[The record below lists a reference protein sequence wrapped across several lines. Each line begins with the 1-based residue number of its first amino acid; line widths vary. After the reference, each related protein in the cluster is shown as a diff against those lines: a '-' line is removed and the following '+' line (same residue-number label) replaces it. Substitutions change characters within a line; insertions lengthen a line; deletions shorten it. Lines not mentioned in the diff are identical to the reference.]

1 MAGDVAS
8 INNLLQPEGEA
19 RQISQLYRKW
29 KMQKQSKEEEW
40 KELRNYLFATD
51 TTTTSNNQGGWKNRT
66 TIPKLTQ
73 IRDNLHAHYLDSMFP
88 NDNWLEWYGE
98 TESDVV
104 KAKADTIKAYMKN
117 KVQQGGFM
125 ETISDLLHDYIDTG
139 NVFGQII
146 WVKDAIVD
154 EETGDE
160 TINFIG
166 PKLMRVSPYDI
177 VFNPAASSFEASP
190 KIVRTLK
197 NIGELKKEIRT
208 RPDLQYNEAV
218 LNKAMDRRNNALS
231 SFSIEEINKAEGI
244 AFDGFGSLSEYL
256 QSGLIEILEFKGD
269 LYDQDKDE
277 LKENVIITVIDRQ
290 FTLRSIENP
299 SWMGRDD
306 MVHVGWRE
314 RPDNLWAM
322 GPLDNLVGLQYR
334 LDHLENLKADAF
346 DLSVFPM
353 VALKGAVEPFSWQ
366 PKGIVHLPEDGTV
379 QMLNL
384 NPQALATNNEIGGLM
399 GTMEELAGSPKNALG
414 IRTQGE
420 KTAFEVEKLDNAAQ
434 RIFLNKTNKFERRF
448 LEKAL
453 NKMLEVSRRNLDTSD
468 LIRVMDEDIGVVEFM
483 DIEKTDITAKG
494 KLIPMGARHFA
505 SRNQLI
511 QNVMGIFNGP
521 VAGVIAPHVSSIA
534 LAKMLEEAM
543 GLQKFQLIS
552 PNVAVQE
559 QKETASAAQQAEGD
573 LQNEQAVP
581 LEEEMI
587 D

>member
-19 RQISQLYRKW
+19 QQISQLYTKW
-29 KMQKQSKEEEW
+29 RVQKQGKEAEW

-51 TTTTSNNQGGWKNRT
+51 TTTTSNNSSAWKNRT

-73 IRDNLHAHYLDSMFP
+73 IRDNLHAHYVDSMFP

-104 KAKADTIKAYMKN
+104 KVKADTIKAYMKN
-117 KVQQGGFM
+117 KVQQGGFI
-125 ETISDLLHDYIDTG
+125 ETVSDLLYDYIDTG

-166 PKLMRVSPYDI
+166 PKLTRVSPYDI

-218 LNKAMDRRNNALS
+218 LNKAMERRNNALG
-231 SFSIEEINKAEGI
+231 SFSIEDINKAEGY

-353 VALKGAVEPFSWQ
+353 VALKGAVEPFAWQ
-366 PKGIVHLPEDGTV
+366 PKGIVHLPEDGAI

-483 DIEKTDITAKG
+483 DIEKADITAKG
-494 KLIPMGARHFA
+494 KLVPMGARHFA

-521 VAGVIAPHVSSIA
+521 IAQVIAPHVSSIA
-534 LAKMLEEAM
+534 LAKMIEEAM

-552 PNVAVQE
+552 PNIAVQE

-573 LQNEQAVP
+573 LQNEQSVP
-581 LEEEMI
+581 LEEETLG
-587 D
+587 

>member
-19 RQISQLYRKW
+19 QQISQLYTKW
-29 KMQKQSKEEEW
+29 RMQKQGKEAEW

-51 TTTTSNNQGGWKNRT
+51 TTTTSNNSSGWKNRT

-73 IRDNLHAHYLDSMFP
+73 IRDNLHAHYVDSMFP
-88 NDNWLEWYGE
+88 NDNWLEWFGE
-98 TESDVV
+98 TENDVT
-104 KAKADTIKAYMKN
+104 KIKADTIKAYMKN
-117 KVQQGGFM
+117 KVQQGGFL
-125 ETISDLLHDYIDTG
+125 ESVSDLLYDYIDTG

-146 WVKDAIVD
+146 WVKDSIID
-154 EETGDE
+154 EDTGEE

-166 PKLMRVSPYDI
+166 PKLVRVSPYDI

-208 RPDLQYNEAV
+208 RPDLQYDEAV
-218 LNKAMDRRNNALS
+218 LNKALERRNNALG
-231 SFSIEEINKAEGI
+231 SFSIEDINKAEGY

-290 FTLRSIENP
+290 FTLRSIDNP
-299 SWMGRDD
+299 SWIGRDD

-353 VALKGAVEPFSWQ
+353 TAIKGAVEPFTWQ
-366 PKGIVHLPEDGTV
+366 PKGIVHLPEDGDI
-379 QMLNL
+379 QLLNL

-399 GTMEELAGSPKNALG
+399 GTMEEMAGSPKNALG

-453 NKMLEVSRRNLDTSD
+453 NKMLEISKRNLDTSD
-468 LIRVMDEDIGVVEFM
+468 LIRVMDDDIGVVEFM
-483 DIEKTDITAKG
+483 DIEKADITAKG
-494 KLIPMGARHFA
+494 KLVPMGARHFA

-521 VAGVIAPHVSSIA
+521 MAQMIAPHVSSIA

-543 GLQKFQLIS
+543 GLEKFQLIS

-559 QKETASAAQQAEGD
+559 QKATAGAAQQAQGD
-573 LQNEQAVP
+573 LEAEQAVP
-581 LEEEMI
+581 LEEELL

>member
-51 TTTTSNNQGGWKNRT
+51 TTTTSNHAGGWKNRT

-353 VALKGAVEPFSWQ
+353 IALKGAVEPFSWQ
-366 PKGIVHLPEDGTV
+366 PKGIVHLPEDGAV

-573 LQNEQAVP
+573 LQNEQSVP

>member
-306 MVHVGWRE
+306 MIHVGWRE

-353 VALKGAVEPFSWQ
+353 IALKGAVEPFSWQ
-366 PKGIVHLPEDGTV
+366 PKGIVHLPEDGAV

>member
-353 VALKGAVEPFSWQ
+353 IALKGAVEPFSWQ
-366 PKGIVHLPEDGTV
+366 PKGIVHLPEDGAV

-434 RIFLNKTNKFERRF
+434 RIFLSKTNKFERRF

-521 VAGVIAPHVSSIA
+521 IAGIIAPHVYSIA

>member
-1 MAGDVAS
+1 
-8 INNLLQPEGEA
+8 
-19 RQISQLYRKW
+19 
-29 KMQKQSKEEEW
+29 
-40 KELRNYLFATD
+40 
-51 TTTTSNNQGGWKNRT
+51 
-66 TIPKLTQ
+66 
-73 IRDNLHAHYLDSMFP
+73 
-88 NDNWLEWYGE
+88 
-98 TESDVV
+98 
-104 KAKADTIKAYMKN
+104 
-117 KVQQGGFM
+117 
-125 ETISDLLHDYIDTG
+125 
-139 NVFGQII
+139 
-146 WVKDAIVD
+146 
-154 EETGDE
+154 
-160 TINFIG
+160 
-166 PKLMRVSPYDI
+166 
-177 VFNPAASSFEASP
+177 
-190 KIVRTLK
+190 
-197 NIGELKKEIRT
+197 
-208 RPDLQYNEAV
+208 
-218 LNKAMDRRNNALS
+218 
-231 SFSIEEINKAEGI
+231 
-244 AFDGFGSLSEYL
+244 
-256 QSGLIEILEFKGD
+256 
-269 LYDQDKDE
+269 
-277 LKENVIITVIDRQ
+277 
-290 FTLRSIENP
+290 
-299 SWMGRDD
+299 
-306 MVHVGWRE
+306 
-314 RPDNLWAM
+314 M

-353 VALKGAVEPFSWQ
+353 IALKGAVEPFSWQ
-366 PKGIVHLPEDGTV
+366 PKGIVHLPEDGAV

-483 DIEKTDITAKG
+483 NIEKTDITAKG

-521 VAGVIAPHVSSIA
+521 IAGVIAPHVSSIA

>member
-51 TTTTSNNQGGWKNRT
+51 TTTTSNNEGGWKNRT

-146 WVKDAIVD
+146 WVKDALVD
-154 EETGDE
+154 EETGEE

-353 VALKGAVEPFSWQ
+353 IALKGAVEPFAWQ
-366 PKGIVHLPEDGTV
+366 PKGIVHLPEDGAV

-483 DIEKTDITAKG
+483 NIEKTDITAKG

-521 VAGVIAPHVSSIA
+521 IAGVIAPHVSSIA

-552 PNVAVQE
+552 PNIAVQE
-559 QKETASAAQQAEGD
+559 QKETQGAAQQAEIQ
-573 LQNEQAVP
+573 LQNEQSIP
-581 LEEEMI
+581 LEEEII

>member
-1 MAGDVAS
+1 MAGEVAS
-8 INNLLQPEGEA
+8 INDLLHPEGEA

-29 KMQKQSKEEEW
+29 QIQKQSKEEEW
-40 KELRNYLFATD
+40 KELRNYIFATD
-51 TTTTSNNQGGWKNRT
+51 TTTTSNNASNWKNRT

-73 IRDNLHAHYLDSMFP
+73 IRDNLHAHYVDSMFP
-88 NDNWLEWYGE
+88 NDNWLEWFGE
-98 TESDVV
+98 TENDVA
-104 KAKADTIKAYMKN
+104 KEKADTIKAYMKN
-117 KVQQGGFM
+117 KTQQGGFSD
-125 ETISDLLHDYIDTG
+125 TISDLLYDYIDTG
-139 NVFGQII
+139 NVFGQVI
-146 WVKDAIVD
+146 WVKDAILD
-154 EETGDE
+154 EETGE
-160 TINFIG
+160 EIVNYIG
-166 PKLMRVSPYDI
+166 PKLVRVSPYDI
-177 VFNPAASSFEASP
+177 VFNPAASNFESSP

-197 NIGELKKEIRT
+197 NIGELRKELRT
-208 RPDLQYNEAV
+208 RPDLRYDEEV
-218 LNKAMDRRNNALS
+218 LNKAMERRNNALS
-231 SFSIEEINKAEGI
+231 SFSIEEINKAEGYQ
-244 AFDGFGSLSEYL
+244 FDGFGSLSEYL

-290 FTLRSIENP
+290 WTLRSIENP
-299 SWMGRDD
+299 SWLGRDD

-366 PKGIVHLPEDGTV
+366 PKGIVHLPEDGDI

-414 IRTQGE
+414 IRTAGE

-434 RIFLNKTNKFERRF
+434 RIFLNKTNKFEKRF

-453 NKMLEVSRRNLDTSD
+453 NKMLETAKRNLDSAD
-468 LIRVMDEDIGVVEFM
+468 LIRVMDDDIGVVEFIE
-483 DIEKTDITAKG
+483 IEKSDITAKG
-494 KLIPMGARHFA
+494 KIMPMGSRHFA
-505 SRNQLI
+505 ARSQLI

-521 VAGVIAPHVSSIA
+521 IAQVIAPHVSSIA

-543 GLQKFQLIS
+543 GLEKFQLIS
-552 PNVAVQE
+552 PNVAIQE
-559 QKETASAAQQAEGD
+559 EKETAAAAQQAQGD
-573 LQNEQAVP
+573 LETEQAVP
-581 LEEEMI
+581 VEEELLG
-587 D
+587 

>member
-1 MAGDVAS
+1 MAGNVAS
-8 INNLLQPEGEA
+8 INDLLYPEGEA

-29 KMQKQSKEEEW
+29 KIQRQSKEEEW

-51 TTTTSNNQGGWKNRT
+51 TTTTSNNAGGWKNRT

-88 NDNWLEWYGE
+88 NDNWLEWFGE

-117 KVQQGGFM
+117 KVQQGGFK
-125 ETISDLLHDYIDTG
+125 ETVSDLLHDYIDTG

-256 QSGLIEILEFKGD
+256 QSGLVEILEFKGD
-269 LYDQDKDE
+269 LFDQDKNE

-290 FTLRSIENP
+290 FTLRSIDNP

-353 VALKGAVEPFSWQ
+353 TAIKGAVEPFAWQ
-366 PKGIVHLPEDGTV
+366 PKGVVHLPEDGAI

-521 VAGVIAPHVSSIA
+521 IAGVIAPHVSSIA

-552 PNVAVQE
+552 PNIAVQE
-559 QKETASAAQQAEGD
+559 QKETQGAAQQAEVQ
-573 LQNEQAVP
+573 LQNEQSIP

>member
-353 VALKGAVEPFSWQ
+353 IALKGAVEPFSWQ
-366 PKGIVHLPEDGTV
+366 PKGIVHLPEDGAV

-521 VAGVIAPHVSSIA
+521 IAGIIAPHVSSIA

>member
-8 INNLLQPEGEA
+8 INDLLHPQGEA

-29 KMQKQSKEEEW
+29 QIQKQSKEEEW
-40 KELRNYLFATD
+40 KELRNYIFATD
-51 TTTTSNNQGGWKNRT
+51 TTTTSNNANTWKNRT

-73 IRDNLHAHYLDSMFP
+73 IRDNLHAHYTDSMFP
-88 NDNWLEWYGE
+88 NDNWLEWFGE
-98 TESDVV
+98 TEDDVA
-104 KAKADTIKAYMKN
+104 KDKADVIKAYMKN
-117 KVQQGGFM
+117 KTQQGDFS
-125 ETISDLLHDYIDTG
+125 ETISDLLYDYIDTG
-139 NVFGQII
+139 NVFGQVI
-146 WVKDAIVD
+146 WVKDAIED
-154 EETGDE
+154 EETGE
-160 TINFIG
+160 EIVNYIG
-166 PKLMRVSPYDI
+166 PKLVRVSPYDI

-190 KIVRTLK
+190 KIVRSLK
-197 NIGELKKEIRT
+197 SIGELKKELRT
-208 RPDLQYNEAV
+208 RPDLGYDEKV
-218 LNKAMDRRNNALS
+218 LNEAMDRRNNALS
-231 SFSIEEINKAEGI
+231 SFSIEEINKAEGY

-256 QSGLIEILEFKGD
+256 QSGLMEVLEFKGD
-269 LYDQDKDE
+269 LYDQDNNE
-277 LKENVIITVIDRQ
+277 LKENVVITVIDRQ
-290 FTLRSIENP
+290 FTLRSIPNP
-299 SWMGRDD
+299 SWIGRDD

-366 PKGIVHLPEDGTV
+366 PKGIVHLPEDGDI

-414 IRTQGE
+414 IRTAGE

-434 RIFLNKTNKFERRF
+434 RIFLNKTNKFEKRF

-453 NKMLEVSRRNLDTSD
+453 NKMLEIAKRNLDTSD
-468 LIRVMDEDIGVVEFM
+468 LIRVMDDDIGVVEF
-483 DIEKTDITAKG
+483 IEIDKSDITAKG
-494 KLIPMGARHFA
+494 KIMPMGSRHFA
-505 SRNQLI
+505 ARSQLI

-521 VAGVIAPHVSSIA
+521 IAGVIAPHVSSIA

-543 GLQKFQLIS
+543 GLEKFQLIS
-552 PNVAVQE
+552 PNIAVQE
-559 QKETASAAQQAEGD
+559 QKETSGQAQQAQGD
-573 LQNEQAVP
+573 LENEQAMPV
-581 LEEEMI
+581 EEELLG
-587 D
+587 

>member
-8 INNLLQPEGEA
+8 INDLLHPQGEA

-29 KMQKQSKEEEW
+29 QIQKQSKEEEW
-40 KELRNYLFATD
+40 KELRNYIFATD
-51 TTTTSNNQGGWKNRT
+51 TTTTSNNANTWKNRT

-73 IRDNLHAHYLDSMFP
+73 IRDNLHAHYTDSMFP
-88 NDNWLEWYGE
+88 NDNWLEWFGE
-98 TESDVV
+98 TEDDVA
-104 KAKADTIKAYMKN
+104 KIKADTIKAYMKN
-117 KVQQGGFM
+117 KVQQGDFS
-125 ETISDLLHDYIDTG
+125 ETISDLLYDYIDTG
-139 NVFGQII
+139 NVFGQVT
-146 WVKDAIVD
+146 WVKDAIKD
-154 EETGDE
+154 EDTGE
-160 TINFIG
+160 EIVNYIG

-190 KIVRTLK
+190 KIVRTL
-197 NIGELKKEIRT
+197 ISVGELKKQLRT
-208 RPDLQYNEAV
+208 RPDLRYDEKI
-218 LNKAMDRRNNALS
+218 LDKAMERRNNALS
-231 SFSIEEINKAEGI
+231 SFSIEEINKAEGY

-256 QSGLIEILEFKGD
+256 QSGLMEILEFKGD

-277 LKENVIITVIDRQ
+277 LKENVVITVIDRQ
-290 FTLRSIENP
+290 FTLRSIPNP
-299 SWMGRDD
+299 SWIGRDD

-366 PKGIVHLPEDGTV
+366 PKGIVHLPEDGDI

-414 IRTQGE
+414 IRTAGE

-434 RIFLNKTNKFERRF
+434 RIFLNKTNKFEKRF

-453 NKMLEVSRRNLDTSD
+453 NKMLEIAKRNLDTSD
-468 LIRVMDEDIGVVEFM
+468 LIRVMDDDIGVVEFM
-483 DIEKTDITAKG
+483 EISKEDITAKG
-494 KLIPMGARHFA
+494 KIKPMGSRHFSA
-505 SRNQLI
+505 RSQLI

-521 VAGVIAPHVSSIA
+521 VAEVIAPHVSSIA

-543 GLQKFQLIS
+543 GLEKFQLIS
-552 PNVAVQE
+552 PNIAVEE
-559 QKETASAAQQAEGD
+559 QKATSSAAQQAEGD
-573 LQNEQAVP
+573 LEVEQAATSDEQ
-581 LEEEMI
+581 LLG
-587 D
+587 

>member
-353 VALKGAVEPFSWQ
+353 IALKGAVEPFSWQ
-366 PKGIVHLPEDGTV
+366 PKGIVHLPEDGAV

>member
-8 INNLLQPEGEA
+8 INDLLHPQGEA

-29 KMQKQSKEEEW
+29 QIQKQSKEEEW
-40 KELRNYLFATD
+40 KELRNYIFATD
-51 TTTTSNNQGGWKNRT
+51 TTTTSNNANTWKNRT

-73 IRDNLHAHYLDSMFP
+73 IRDNLHAHYVDSMFP
-88 NDNWLEWYGE
+88 NDNWLEWFGE
-98 TESDVV
+98 TEDDVA
-104 KAKADTIKAYMKN
+104 KDKADIIKAYMKN
-117 KVQQGGFM
+117 KTTQGGFS
-125 ETISDLLHDYIDTG
+125 ETISDLLYDYIDTG
-139 NVFGQII
+139 NVFGQVI
-146 WVKDAIVD
+146 WVKDAIED
-154 EETGDE
+154 EETGE
-160 TINFIG
+160 EIVNYIG

-190 KIVRTLK
+190 KIVRSLK
-197 NIGELKKEIRT
+197 SIGELKKELRT
-208 RPDLQYNEAV
+208 RPDLGYDEKV
-218 LNKAMDRRNNALS
+218 LNEAMDRRNNALS
-231 SFSIEEINKAEGI
+231 SFSIEEINKAEGY

-256 QSGLIEILEFKGD
+256 QSGLMEVLEFKGD
-269 LYDQDKDE
+269 LYDQDNNE
-277 LKENVIITVIDRQ
+277 LKENVVITVIDRQ
-290 FTLRSIENP
+290 FTLRSINNP
-299 SWMGRDD
+299 SWIGRDD

-353 VALKGAVEPFSWQ
+353 IALKGAVEPFSWQ
-366 PKGIVHLPEDGTV
+366 PKGIVHLPEDGDI

-414 IRTQGE
+414 IRTAGE

-434 RIFLNKTNKFERRF
+434 RIFLNKTNKFEKRF

-453 NKMLEVSRRNLDTSD
+453 NKMLEIAKRNLDQAD
-468 LIRVMDEDIGVVEFM
+468 LIRVMDDDIGIVEFM
-483 DIEKTDITAKG
+483 EIEKSDITAKG
-494 KLIPMGARHFA
+494 KIIPMGSRHFA
-505 SRNQLI
+505 ARSQLI

-521 VAGVIAPHVSSIA
+521 IAQVIAPHVSSIA

-543 GLQKFQLIS
+543 GLEKFQLIS
-552 PNVAVQE
+552 PNIAVQE
-559 QKETASAAQQAEGD
+559 EKETAAQAQQAQGD
-573 LQNEQAVP
+573 LENEQAVP
-581 LEEEMI
+581 VEEELLG
-587 D
+587 